1 MMGGQKTAAGA
12 LLISVFLAGVLGGAA
27 GTKLLDRDPWEERLE
42 QAPLP
47 GYPGPRSPRMGRHGG
62 GPRELGITP
71 MWFSKRL
78 ADQLELSE
86 EQEEEIHSVL
96 ETRRQRAEE
105 AMAKTAPILRAQFD
119 SVQME
124 IREILSPEQRAL
136 FDEFRRRDRER
147 AFRRFPGA
155 PVDSPP
161 GRAMERR

>member
-27 GTKLLDRDPWEERLE
+27 GTKLLDRDPWEEGIE

-71 MWFSKRL
+71 MWFSERL
-78 ADQLELSE
+78 AGQLDLSQ
-86 EQEEEIHSVL
+86 EQEEEIRSVL
-96 ETRRQRAEE
+96 ETRRKQAQE
-105 AMAKTAPILRAQFD
+105 AMAKATPVLRAQFD

-124 IREILSPEQRAL
+124 IREILNPAQRTL

-161 GRAMERR
+161 GRAMGRR

>member
-27 GTKLLDRDPWEERLE
+27 GTKLLDRSPWEERME

-71 MWFSKRL
+71 MWFSRRL
-78 ADQLELSE
+78 ADELDLSE
-86 EQEEEIHSVL
+86 EQEEDIRSVL

-105 AMAKTAPILRAQFD
+105 AMADAAPVLRAQFD

-124 IREILSPEQRAL
+124 IREILTPEQRTL
-136 FDEFRRRDRER
+136 FDEFRDVERER
-147 AFRRFPGA
+147 AFRRFPGVPA
-155 PVDSPP
+155 DSPP
-161 GRAMERR
+161 GRARERR